1 MNMMTLTNVAAKVTE
16 VVEKAMIGTEQ
27 PSMTSVWAV
36 VLIGL
41 AVVFAALVIL
51 IAFVWV
57 MGKFFSSKNDKKKI
71 SVNSTN
77 QQPLKTAPSKKT
89 TVVNTAVNNDDEI
102 IAVISA
108 AIAAM
113 GQADGKVYKL
123 KSVRAVNN
131 TSGQRPVWAMAG
143 LQNNTA
149 PF

>member
-1 MNMMTLTNVAAKVTE
+1 MNMMTLANT
-16 VVEKAMIGTEQ
+16 VEKAMIGTEL
-27 PSMTSVWAV
+27 PSTNAVWAI

-57 MGKFFSSKNDKKKI
+57 MGKFFSSKTDKKKI
-71 SVNSTN
+71 SATTAVSSP
-77 QQPLKTAPSKKT
+77 QPQKAAPSKKT
-89 TVVNTAVNNDDEI
+89 NAANIATNNDDEV

-113 GQADGKVYKL
+113 GQADGKIYKL
-123 KSVRAVNN
+123 KSVRAVNKN
-131 TSGQRPVWAMAG
+131 VQRPAWAIAG
-143 LQNNTA
+143 LQNNTT